1 MLRERVHRRGG
12 ALGNTGGRDALLPN
26 MGDQYADI
34 GVIRRLLTESKTWA
48 FVGLRNNPGRTAY
61 DMAELLQARGKRIVP
76 VHPDADDVLGESG
89 YTALAEVPFSV
100 DVVGVYRRSAYAGAV
115 VDEAIKAGARAV
127 WLPLDVI
134 DEAAVRRAVDAGLDV
149 VMNRCPAIEWAKL
162 DLPR

>member
-1 MLRERVHRRGG
+1 M
-12 ALGNTGGRDALLPN
+12 DAR
-26 MGDQYADI
+26 YADI

-61 DMAELLQARGKRIVP
+61 EMAELLQARGKRIVA
-76 VHPDADDVLGESG
+76 VHPDAEDVLGEPG
-89 YTALAEVPFSV
+89 YTDLAEVPFPV
-100 DVVGVYRRSAYAGAV
+100 DVVGVYRRAAHAGAV

-134 DEAAVRRAVDAGLDV
+134 DEAAARRAVDAGLDV

>member
-1 MLRERVHRRGG
+1 
-12 ALGNTGGRDALLPN
+12 
-26 MGDQYADI
+26 MGDRYADI

-61 DMAELLQARGKRIVP
+61 DMAELLKARGKRIVP
-76 VHPDADDVLGESG
+76 VHPDAEDVLGEPG
-89 YTALAEVPFSV
+89 YTALDEVPFPV
-100 DVVGVYRRSAYAGAV
+100 DVVGVYRRSAHAGAV
-115 VDEAIKAGARAV
+115 VDEAMRAGAGAV

-134 DEAAVRRAVDAGLDV
+134 DEVAARRAADAGLDV